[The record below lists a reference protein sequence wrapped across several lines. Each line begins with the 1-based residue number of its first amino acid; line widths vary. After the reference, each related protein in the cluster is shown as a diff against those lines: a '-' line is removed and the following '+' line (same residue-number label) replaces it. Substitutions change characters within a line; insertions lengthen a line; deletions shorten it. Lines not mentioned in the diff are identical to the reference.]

1 MGPLG
6 AAYTTEYENLA
17 FHPGST
23 RTNFSAVATKA
34 GQIGSLGQRG
44 TAAPGLR
51 HLGLSTN
58 VAWAISLPA
67 VPATGLSPFRAL
79 LLNPRPTRR
88 TGGIMIGLI
97 RAAIIGASLVFGLI
111 SAQAAD
117 KPFKRDD
124 LADSAIKLEAQIKTE
139 AGAINKSATALRS
152 DADAAFRRND
162 MRTGLQILGQ
172 IAATTPEDGGN
183 WLRLARTIFQIRP
196 ATSSEQTFLLERAST
211 AAYIAY
217 QRAANASDEAN
228 ALALLGRAMAERKLW
243 RPALDALR
251 LSLDLREVADVRA
264 SYEKMRDEHGFRLL
278 DYTIDSDSASPRA
291 CFQFSEEL
299 ARRTD
304 FTPFVALAGNDKPAL
319 SSEGKQLCVDGLK
332 HGERYN
338 INLRAGLPSTVR
350 EGLPKSAEF
359 NVYVRDRKPFVRF
372 TGRAYV
378 LPRTGQRGIPLVS
391 VNTPSV
397 AVEVFR
403 IGDRNLINTVVDGDF
418 QRSLSRY
425 ELSNLGDER
434 GVKVWSGQLA
444 TAMTLNQDVTTAFPV
459 DEAIGT
465 MLPGVYVMIAT
476 AKGPGS
482 DTGDDDGGLATQW
495 FIVSDLGLTA
505 FSGNDGIHVFVNSL
519 ASTDAVAR
527 AEVRLVARNNEI
539 LATRTTDDSG
549 HAVFEAGLAR
559 GEGGLSPA
567 MLTVSTD
574 KADYAF
580 LSLKSSAFDL
590 SDRGVA
596 GRAAPAAADAFVYA
610 ERGVYRS
617 NETVYLTALLRDGQ
631 GNAVSGGPLT
641 LVVERPDG
649 VEFRRAVLPDQGA
662 GGRTLAV
669 ALNSAV
675 PAGTWRVR
683 AFTDPKGNSVGETT
697 FMVEDYIPERIDF
710 DVTAKE
716 KQIKVDAPA
725 ELKVDGHFLYGAPAS
740 DLQLEGDMLVA
751 TAAERP
757 GFPGYQF
764 GVDDE
769 ENASNERTPIEDLP
783 ETDTNGAARF
793 PVSLPTAPTSTRPQ
807 EAQIFIRMAEA
818 GGRAVERKIVLPV
831 TPTSAMIGVKPLFG
845 ENNVA
850 EGDKA
855 AFDVVFVSA
864 DGRPLARDG
873 LRYELL
879 KIETRY
885 QWYRQ
890 NSSWEFEPVKSTSRV
905 ADGDLVVMA
914 DHPARIILS
923 PQPGRY
929 RLDVKTTE
937 TDGPLTSVQFDVGWY
952 SDGSADSPDL
962 LETSIDKPE
971 YQSGDTMV
979 VSVNARTAG
988 KLTIN
993 VLGDRLLTTQTI
1005 DVKQGTA
1012 QVRIQVGKDW
1022 GSGAYVVATLRRP
1035 LDAAASRMPGRA
1047 IGLKW
1052 FGIDKKART
1061 LQVNL
1066 SPPALVRPNSTLK
1079 LPVKLTGLSPGEDA
1093 KVVVAAVD
1101 VGILNLTNYK
1111 PPAPDDYYL
1120 GQRRLTAEIRDVY
1133 GQLIDGM
1140 QGTRGQLKTGGD
1152 SAGAELQGSPPTQ
1165 KPLAL
1170 YSGIVT
1176 VAADGTAEI
1185 SFNIPE
1191 FAGTARVMA
1200 IAWTATKLGRA
1211 TIDVTVRDPVV
1222 LTTTLPRFLLTGDHG
1237 TMSIDLDN
1245 VEGAPGDY
1253 AVNVK
1258 ASGPVKVSGRAQPS
1272 VKLAAKQRSSMSLGL
1287 DAGGAGTAA
1296 LDVDIKGPNGMSLT
1310 RHYALDVKAAT
1321 QVLTRRSVR
1330 TLAKGESL
1338 TLTSDMFSD
1347 LVDGTGTVSI
1357 SANLSAALDAA
1368 TILKALDRY
1377 PYGCSEQITS
1387 RAMPLLYVND
1397 LAAGAHLAMD
1407 TTIDQRIRDAI
1418 DRLLARQGS
1427 NGSFGLWS
1435 AGGDDAWL
1443 DAYVTDFLTRAREKG
1458 FAVPDVLFRSALDRI
1473 RNSVVNSEEPEKDGG
1488 RNLAY
1493 GLYVLARNGTA
1504 PIGDLR
1510 YLADTKLNNLA
1521 TPIAKAQLAAALALV
1536 GDKARAER
1544 VYAAAVD
1551 SLAPKPVIEF
1561 GRADYGSALRD
1572 AAALVSLAGEG
1583 NAPKATLMQAVSRVE
1598 AARGLSPYTSTQ
1610 ENAWLVLAARAL
1622 AKETMALDFDG
1633 APIKTAL
1640 YRSYKAAEMAG
1651 KPIRITNTGDA
1662 PIQTV
1667 VSVGGSPKT
1676 PEPPVANGF
1685 NIERNYFTLDG
1696 KPADVSKV
1704 KQNDRFA
1711 VVLKITEAKPEF
1723 GHIMVSDYLPAGF
1736 EIDNPHIV
1744 SSGDTGTLS
1753 WIEDGEEPEN
1763 TEFRDDRFTA
1773 AIDRTAND
1781 NAIFTVAYVV
1791 RAVSPG
1797 KYVLPQAY
1805 VEDMYNPSRYGRT
1818 GTGSVEVR
1826 SAK

>member
-1 MGPLG
+1 M
-6 AAYTTEYENLA
+6 
-17 FHPGST
+17 F
-23 RTNFSAVATKA
+23 
-34 GQIGSLGQRG
+34 
-44 TAAPGLR
+44 GL
-51 HLGLSTN
+51 
-58 VAWAISLPA
+58 V
-67 VPATGLSPFRAL
+67 
-79 LLNPRPTRR
+79 
-88 TGGIMIGLI
+88 
-97 RAAIIGASLVFGLI
+97 RAAIVGATLAFGLI

-124 LADSAIKLEAQIKTE
+124 LADSAIKLEAQIKSE
-139 AGAINKSATALRS
+139 AGAVNKSAAALKG
-152 DADAAFRRND
+152 DVDAAFRRND
-162 MRTGLQILGQ
+162 MRTSLQILGQ
-172 IAATTPEDGGN
+172 IAVTAPDDSGN
-183 WLRLARTIFQIRP
+183 WLRLARTIFQVKP

-217 QRAANASDEAN
+217 QRAANASDEAD
-228 ALALLGRAMAERKLW
+228 ALAVLGRALSERKLW

-299 ARRTD
+299 AKRTD

-319 SSEGKQLCVDGLK
+319 TSEGKQLCVDGLK

-338 INLRAGLPSTVR
+338 INLRAGLPSTVK

-397 AVEVFR
+397 FINVFR
-403 IGDRNLINTVVDGDF
+403 IGDRNLINTVIDGDF
-418 QRSLSRY
+418 QRALNRY
-425 ELSNLGDER
+425 ELSSLGDER

-459 DEAIGT
+459 DEALGT
-465 MLPGVYVMIAT
+465 MQPGVYVMTAA

-482 DTGDDDGGLATQW
+482 EGNDEDGGGLATQW

-519 ASTDAVAR
+519 ASTEVVAR

-539 LATRTTDDSG
+539 LATRKTDDSG

-590 SDRGVA
+590 SDRGVS
-596 GRAAPAAADAFVYA
+596 GRAVPSGADAFVYA

-617 NETVYLTALLRDGQ
+617 NETVYLTALLRDGL
-631 GNAVSGGPLT
+631 GNAISGGPLT
-641 LVVERPDG
+641 LVIERPDG

-662 GGRTLAV
+662 GGRTMAV

-675 PAGTWRVR
+675 PTGTWRVR

-710 DVTAKE
+710 EVTSKN
-716 KQIKVDAPA
+716 KQIKVDAPI
-725 ELKVDGHFLYGAPAS
+725 EVKVDGHFLYGAPAS
-740 DLQLEGDMLVA
+740 ELQLEGDMLVA
-751 TAAERP
+751 TADERP
-757 GFPGYQF
+757 GYSGYQF

-769 ENASNERTPIEDLP
+769 ENASNERTPIENLP
-783 ETDTNGAARF
+783 ETDAKGAATF
-793 PVSLPTAPTSTRPQ
+793 PVSLAKPPTSTRPQ

-831 TPTSAMIGVKPLFG
+831 APTSAMIGVKPLFG
-845 ENNVA
+845 DKNVA

-855 AFDVVFVSA
+855 AFDVVFVSP
-864 DGRPLARDG
+864 DGKSLARDG
-873 LRYELL
+873 LHYELL
-879 KIETRY
+879 KIESRY

-890 NSSWEFEPVKSTSRV
+890 NSSWEFEPVKSTARI
-905 ADGDLVVMA
+905 ADGDLSVAA
-914 DHPARIILS
+914 DHPARITLS

-929 RLDVKTTE
+929 RLDVKSADA
-937 TDGPLTSVQFDVGWY
+937 DGPLTSVQFDVGWY
-952 SDGSADSPDL
+952 SDGSADTPDL

-971 YQSGDTMV
+971 YQSGDTMT
-979 VSVNARTAG
+979 VSVNARSAG

-993 VLGDRLLTTQTI
+993 VLGDRLLTTQTT
-1005 DVKQGTA
+1005 DVKEGTA
-1012 QVRIQVGKDW
+1012 QVKIPVGNDW

-1035 LDAAASRMPGRA
+1035 LDAAALRMPGRA

-1061 LQVNL
+1061 LQVSL
-1066 SPPALVRPNSTLK
+1066 APPALVRPNTTMK
-1079 LPVKLTGLSPGEDA
+1079 LPVKLTGLNPGEDA
-1093 KVVVAAVD
+1093 KIVVAAVD

-1120 GQRRLTAEIRDVY
+1120 GQHRLTAEIRDLY

-1152 SAGAELQGSPPTQ
+1152 GAGAELQGSPPTQ

-1185 SFNIPE
+1185 SFDIPE

-1200 IAWTATKLGRA
+1200 VAWTATKLGRA
-1211 TIDVTVRDPVV
+1211 TIDVIVRDPVV
-1222 LTTTLPRFLLTGDHG
+1222 LTATLPRFLLNGDHG
-1237 TMSIDLDN
+1237 TMSFDLDN

-1253 AVNVK
+1253 AISVK
-1258 ASGPVKVSGRAQPS
+1258 TSGPVKVSGNPAMTA
-1272 VKLAAKQRSSMSLGL
+1272 KLAAKQRTSMSLAL
-1287 DAGGAGTAA
+1287 DAGGAGSAA
-1296 LDVDIKGPNGMSLT
+1296 LDVDIKGPNGLT
-1310 RHYALDVKAAT
+1310 LARHYVLDVKPAT

-1357 SANLSAALDAA
+1357 SASLSSALDAA

-1407 TTIDQRIRDAI
+1407 TAIDQRIRDAI

-1435 AGGDDAWL
+1435 AGGDDPWL

-1458 FAVPDVLFRSALDRI
+1458 FTVPDVLFRSALDRI
-1473 RNSVVNSEEPEKDGG
+1473 RNSVVNAEEPEKDGG
-1488 RNLAY
+1488 KNLAY

-1544 VYAAAVD
+1544 VYAAAAD
-1551 SLAPKPVIEF
+1551 SLAPKPVLEF
-1561 GRADYGSALRD
+1561 GRVDYGSALRD

-1610 ENAWLVLAARAL
+1610 ENAWLVLASRAL
-1622 AKETMALDFDG
+1622 ANETMAIDIDG
-1633 APIKTAL
+1633 SPIKTAL

-1651 KPIRITNTGDA
+1651 KPIRITNTGNA

-1667 VSVGGSPKT
+1667 VSVGGSPMT
-1676 PEPPVANGF
+1676 PEPAAANGF
-1685 NIERNYFTLDG
+1685 KIERNYFTLDG
-1696 KPADVSKV
+1696 KPADVMKV

-1736 EIDNPHIV
+1736 EIDNPHLV

-1753 WIEDGEEPEN
+1753 WIEDGEEPAN

-1773 AIDRTAND
+1773 AIDRAAKD
-1781 NAIFTVAYVV
+1781 NSIFTVAYVV

-1826 SAK
+1826 PAK